1 MNTFKKFAY
10 GVLGGAM
17 LLPAFAFAQQ
27 NFNFDPIINIVL
39 VIQRIINL
47 AIPIA
52 VSLALLYFI
61 YGLAQFILK
70 SGSEDAKEEGR
81 RKMIWGILA
90 LFVVVSVWGIT
101 GFLARIFG
109 VESRGEKVPPPG
121 VITPLDR
128 PY

>member
-1 MNTFKKFAY
+1 MNIIKKIGYA
-10 GVLGGAM
+10 GLGAGAF
-17 LLPAFAFAQQ
+17 LPLIASAQGQ
-27 NFNFDPIINIVL
+27 FNFDPIINIVL
-39 VIQRIINL
+39 VVQRIINL

-61 YGLAQFILK
+61 WGLAKFVLK
-70 SGSEDAKEEGR
+70 SGDEGAQEEGKN
-81 RKMIWGILA
+81 KMIWGILS
-90 LFVVVSVWGIT
+90 LFIIVSVWGIT